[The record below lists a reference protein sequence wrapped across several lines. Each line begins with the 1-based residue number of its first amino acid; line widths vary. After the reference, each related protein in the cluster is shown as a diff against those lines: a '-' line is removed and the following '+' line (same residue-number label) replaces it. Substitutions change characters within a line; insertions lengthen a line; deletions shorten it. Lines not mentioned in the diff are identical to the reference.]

1 VTKGVT
7 SYMDA
12 YSKWDYTKTAM
23 DDWAQ
28 LLRVRLD
35 AAHGIKTETKK
46 DKTETTD
53 TTDSDITDG

>member
-1 VTKGVT
+1 
-7 SYMDA
+7 MDA
-12 YSKWDYTKTAM
+12 YSKWDYTKAAM

-28 LLRVRLD
+28 LLRIRLD
-35 AAHGIKTETKK
+35 AAHGIKTDNKK